1 MSKDVSS
8 RERDRLPRGVS
19 HQETDVVGASPRGLT
34 HRVAEPLSQV
44 MPLLEGGSCAYAG
57 HLKNFLGHP
66 RAASEVM
73 RAAGGQSM
81 GFEDESVIAYILREV
96 AKAVKYFH
104 DNMQIHRDLKAGNIL
119 LSLDARVRP
128 PLPFPIAYG

>member
-1 MSKDVSS
+1 
-8 RERDRLPRGVS
+8 
-19 HQETDVVGASPRGLT
+19 
-34 HRVAEPLSQV
+34 
-44 MPLLEGGSCAYAG
+44 
-57 HLKNFLGHP
+57 
-66 RAASEVM
+66 M

-119 LSLDARVRP
+119 LSLDARVFLSDFGVAA
-128 PLPFPIAYG
+128 PLRRVQHGGSQKVMYIICSNYMIYQVICYIELVKLVRDDKKRQTFVGTPCWMAPEAAFELLN